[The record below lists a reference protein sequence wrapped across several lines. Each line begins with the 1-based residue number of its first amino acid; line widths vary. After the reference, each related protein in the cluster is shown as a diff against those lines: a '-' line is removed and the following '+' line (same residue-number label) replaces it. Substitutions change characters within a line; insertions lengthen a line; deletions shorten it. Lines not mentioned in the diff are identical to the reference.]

1 MNILALES
9 SAAACSAA
17 LCRDGELLAQSFQ
30 CSGLTHSRTLLPM
43 VHDMLNNCGQR
54 LEEVDVIAVAAG
66 PGSFTGLRIGAATA
80 KGLAW
85 AGEKPCAPCSTLESM
100 AWPLAHMEDRLIV
113 CAMDARRKQV
123 YNALFR
129 ARGDRLERITPDRAI
144 SLAELGEELKNFQEV
159 KIVVGDGA
167 RLCYNTLREDV
178 PGLVLAPVHLR
189 TQSAWGV
196 ARAAE
201 ELASSGGL
209 VPAAEL
215 APVYHRLS
223 QAERERLER
232 EQNTKFTIEGDQKH
246 V

>member
-17 LCRDGELLAQSFQ
+17 LCRDGALLAQSCQ

-43 VHDMLNNCGQR
+43 VHDMLKNCGES
-54 LEEVDVIAVAAG
+54 LEKVDVIAVAAG
-66 PGSFTGLRIGAATA
+66 PGSFTGLRIGVAAA

-85 AGEKPCAPCSTLESM
+85 AQDKPCAPCSTLESM
-100 AWPLAHMEDRLIV
+100 AWPLAHMEGKLIV

-123 YNALFR
+123 YNALFL
-129 ARGDRLERITPDRAI
+129 ARGDRLERLSPDRAI
-144 SLAELGEELKNFQEV
+144 SLAELGEELKKFQFL
-159 KIVVGDGA
+159 KIAVGDGA
-167 RLCYNTLREDV
+167 QLCYNTLREEI
-178 PGLVLAPVHLR
+178 PGLSLAPIHLR
-189 TQSAWGV
+189 MQSAWGV

-201 ELASSGGL
+201 ELVKAGALVSG
-209 VPAAEL
+209 AEL
-215 APVYHRLS
+215 TPVYHRLS

-232 EQNTKFTIEGDQKH
+232 EQHTKFTIEGDQKH

>member
-9 SAAACSAA
+9 SATACSAA

-43 VHDMLNNCGQR
+43 VHDLLKNCG
-54 LEEVDVIAVAAG
+54 ESVDKVDVVAVAAG

-100 AWPLAHMEDRLIV
+100 AWPLAHLEDRLIV

-123 YNALFR
+123 YNALFL
-129 ARGDRLERITPDRAI
+129 ARGDRLERLCPDRAV
-144 SLAELGEELKNFQEV
+144 SLAELGEELKKFQKM
-159 KIVVGDGA
+159 KIFVGDGA
-167 RLCYNTLREDV
+167 RLCYNALKEEV
-178 PGLVLAPVHLR
+178 PGLALAPLHLR
-189 TQSAWGV
+189 MQSAWGV

-201 ELASSGGL
+201 ELVKTGGL
-209 VPAAEL
+209 IPAAEL

-232 EQNTKFTIEGDQKH
+232 ERNTKFTIEGDQKH